1 MVSVKKK
8 GRLLK
13 KSLNDMAKSLLYL
26 HKFGVSPLYHVIFY
40 GGFYFSKIKT
50 GIFKYFDIKNFL
62 IED

>member
-1 MVSVKKK
+1 M
-8 GRLLK
+8 K

-26 HKFGVSPLYHVIFY
+26 HKFGGSPLYHVIFY